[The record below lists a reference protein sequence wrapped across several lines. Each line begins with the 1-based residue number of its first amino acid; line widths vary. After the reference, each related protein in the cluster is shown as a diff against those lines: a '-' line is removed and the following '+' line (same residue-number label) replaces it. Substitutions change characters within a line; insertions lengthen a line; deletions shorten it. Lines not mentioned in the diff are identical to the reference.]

1 MTLIGDLEHFPLVDI
16 IQLLHMNRKTGIL
29 HLKSPKGE
37 SQLVFNDGYFVGA
50 NHLDNSIRVGSILI
64 TMKAMTQAALNQALA
79 EQNKA
84 GKDRKPLVAMLI
96 EQGTIDRETAFKGL
110 ETLIELTIV
119 EVLAWKVGTFSFDN
133 SNYQISDEY
142 RYFPE
147 TLHMDIVLS
156 THGILMESLR
166 MYDEMMRD
174 GTLHKMFFSGD
185 NGDETT
191 EPEFDAETKEKTVRC
206 LDALDT
212 VSRKV
217 QDLFSGLR
225 ETVPAA
231 PHQSV
236 TATSHQ
242 DELVTYLTQ
251 ISSPAEDASQDYS
264 LLPTCCEVRDE

>member
-1 MTLIGDLEHFPLVDI
+1 MTLNGDLEHFPLVDI

-50 NHLDNSIRVGSILI
+50 NHLDNSIRVGSILVA
-64 TMKAMTQAALNQALA
+64 TKAMTQSALNQALA
-79 EQNKA
+79 EQKKG
-84 GKDRKPLVAMLI
+84 GKGRKPLVAMLI

-119 EVLAWKVGTFSFDN
+119 EVLAWKVGTFSFDI

-147 TLHMDIVLS
+147 TLHMDIVLN

-185 NGDETT
+185 TGNDAT
-191 EPEFDAETKEKTVRC
+191 EPEFDAEAKEKTARC

-217 QDLFSGLR
+217 QDLFTGLR
-225 ETVPAA
+225 ETVSASS
-231 PHQSV
+231 PH
-236 TATSHQ
+236 AEDKASHQ
-242 DELVTYLTQ
+242 DELVSYLTQ
-251 ISSPAEDASQDYS
+251 ISSLTEVESQDYS
-264 LLPTCCEVRDE
+264 LLPTSCVVRDE